1 MANTLFG
8 PKLDLLHPGTLLR
21 TEARPHLVARNLAD
35 TQAEPPPS
43 NADILDAVKK
53 IYHEHFE
60 IVDANTHCGGQYV
73 RSSDG
78 HPRVT
83 TLNAYHWKSMQA
95 APIAPTA
102 EQVFTAPLMKPAVDG
117 AKATSDVLTLVI
129 GVSESA
135 QFIVGEEGGV
145 GVCFALASQPDV
157 RVAAYLAGKLGLDID
172 VAFNLQLGLWNS
184 APSGLAGDFYG
195 LEVNADIGVGVSLG
209 IFLTRKLTFYGFS
222 IGVGVGVGGGATIVG
237 GYTWV
242 T

>member
-8 PKLDLLHPGTLLR
+8 AKLDSLHPARMLR
-21 TEARPHLVARNLAD
+21 TEARPQLVARNLAD
-35 TQAEPPPS
+35 AQAPPPPT
-43 NADILDAVKK
+43 NAEILEAVKSV
-53 IYHEHFE
+53 YHAHSD
-60 IVDANTHCGGQYV
+60 IVDANTQCGGQYV

-78 HPRVT
+78 HPRVAA
-83 TLNAYHWKSMQA
+83 LNAYQWKSMQA
-95 APIAPTA
+95 APIAPTT
-102 EQVFTAPLMKPAVDG
+102 EQVYAAPLMRSGIDG
-117 AKATSDVLTLVI
+117 AKATPDILTLVI
-129 GVSESA
+129 GVSEFA
-135 QFIVGEEGGV
+135 QFFVGEEGGV

-195 LEVNADIGVGVSLG
+195 IEVNADVGVGVSLG

>member
-1 MANTLFG
+1 MPTNLFG

-35 TQAEPPPS
+35 AQAPPPPT
-43 NADILDAVKK
+43 NEEILEAVRSV
-53 IYHEHFE
+53 YHAHSD
-60 IVDANTHCGGQYV
+60 IVDANTMCGGQYV

-78 HPRVT
+78 HPRVAA
-83 TLNAYHWKSMQA
+83 LNAYHWKSMQA
-95 APIAPTA
+95 DPIAPTA
-102 EQVFTAPLMKPAVDG
+102 EHVYTAPLMKAGVE
-117 AKATSDVLTLVI
+117 AATVSSDIWTLVI

-135 QFIVGEEGGV
+135 QFIIGEEGGV
-145 GVCFALASQPDV
+145 GVCFALARQADV
-157 RVAAYLAGKLGLDID
+157 RVAAYLAGKMGLDID

-184 APSGLAGDFYG
+184 TPSGLAGDFYG
-195 LEVNADIGVGVSLG
+195 IEVNADVGVGVSLG
-209 IFLTRKLTFYGFS
+209 IFLRRDLSFYGFS

>member
-8 PKLDLLHPGTLLR
+8 PKLDLLHPATMLR
-21 TEARPHLVARNLAD
+21 TETRPHLVARDLAD
-35 TQAEPPPS
+35 AKAEPPPS
-43 NADILDAVKK
+43 NADILDAVRK
-53 IYHEHFE
+53 IYNSHYE
-60 IVDANTHCGGQYV
+60 IVDANTLCGGQYV

-78 HPRVT
+78 HPRVAA
-83 TLNAYHWKSMQA
+83 LNAYHWKSMQA

-102 EQVFTAPLMKPAVDG
+102 EQVYTAPLMKSGVEA
-117 AKATSDVLTLVI
+117 ATVSSDIWTLVI

-135 QFIVGEEGGV
+135 QFIIGEEGGV
-145 GVCFALASQPDV
+145 GVCFALARQPDV

-172 VAFNLQLGLWNS
+172 VAFNLQLGLWN
-184 APSGLAGDFYG
+184 ATPSGLAGDFYG
-195 LEVNADIGVGVSLG
+195 LEVNADVGVGVSLG
-209 IFLTRKLTFYGFS
+209 IFLRRDLSFYGFS